1 MSVMPWPVPLLSR
14 GSGEQ
19 AEEAGHTAGKCG
31 GCGEPI
37 PLEEIAG
44 RLLQAKRGEAAWQE
58 SYGRCKR
65 CRKAFFP
72 SLPSL
77 GHQPDDTASPA
88 VLRKMVYAGSHASSF
103 QQASKDLKE
112 EAELGISAQRI
123 MRATKHDRP
132 RARGQA
138 RRRNGGLGGTVLAG
152 ATGQSAGTSSAGR
165 LRGNGRR
172 RLQIRNRK
180 PSEEE

>member
-1 MSVMPWPVPLLSR
+1 MALNTKLRERIEALAVELLRDLYGPKGYPAWGTKFVEIEEQTGEVGDALGCAMLSR
-14 GSGEQ
+14 GLGMQ

-44 RLLQAKRGEAAWQE
+44 RLLQAKRGEATWQE

-77 GHQPDDTASPA
+77 GH
-88 VLRKMVYAGSHASSF
+88 RAG
-103 QQASKDLKE
+103 
-112 EAELGISAQRI
+112 
-123 MRATKHDRP
+123 
-132 RARGQA
+132 
-138 RRRNGGLGGTVLAG
+138 
-152 ATGQSAGTSSAGR
+152 
-165 LRGNGRR
+165 
-172 RLQIRNRK
+172 
-180 PSEEE
+180 